1 MVIIGLKE
9 LHELDY
15 VHRDLKPDNVM
26 LNLRP
31 LHVVLIDFERAT
43 LRSQKTGPTVKGT
56 IGYFPICRDLR
67 DGSTRWDVWALAAMI
82 LEADMSPGEYRNV

>member
-1 MVIIGLKE
+1 M
-9 LHELDY
+9 
-15 VHRDLKPDNVM
+15 HRDLKPDNVM

-56 IGYFPICRDLR
+56 IGYFPIYRELY

-82 LEADMSPGEYRNV
+82 LEADMSPGEYRNVQNERGCMYKA